1 MDEEAYRRGCETLT
15 KLNPAGLEVLT
26 ATLGEIAPEL
36 VRIII
41 ETYGNI
47 YARPQL
53 DLRSR
58 ELATVAA
65 LTAMGNAAP
74 QLRTHIEYALNAG
87 CTEQE
92 LVEVMMQMGYYGGF
106 PCAMNALVL
115 AREVFAERAA

>member
-1 MDEEAYRRGCETLT
+1 MDEEAYRRGYEPLT
-15 KLNPAGLEVLT
+15 KLHPPGVELLT
-26 ATLGEIAPEL
+26 AALGEMAPEL

-47 YARPQL
+47 YARSQL

-74 QLRTHIEYALNAG
+74 QLKVHIQYALNAG

-92 LVEVMMQMGYYGGF
+92 LVEVMIQMGYYGGF
-106 PCAMNALVL
+106 PSAINALAL
-115 AREVFAERAA
+115 AREVFAERTA